1 MVRYWDARCG
11 VEPVAGVHVHVRLR
25 LLWGGAAVSG
35 NSRGGRYALCASRQE
50 REHCM
55 ALPHIAPVQLQ
66 GDVCERGR
74 RGSAPALAEQA
85 ADAVFFE
92 SNAQAAQPI
101 AVLGT
106 QS

>member
-1 MVRYWDARCG
+1 
-11 VEPVAGVHVHVRLR
+11 
-25 LLWGGAAVSG
+25 
-35 NSRGGRYALCASRQE
+35 
-50 REHCM
+50 M